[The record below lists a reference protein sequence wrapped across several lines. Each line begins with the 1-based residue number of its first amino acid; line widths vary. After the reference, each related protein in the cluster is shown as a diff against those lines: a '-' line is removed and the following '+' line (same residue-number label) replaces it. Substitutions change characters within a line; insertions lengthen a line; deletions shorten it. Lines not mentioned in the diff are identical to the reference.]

1 MIQSAN
7 HFGMGGR
14 SGERLELKIDSDPAN
29 LRQVRK
35 SIEEFA
41 AQRRPPA
48 RSVR

>member
-14 SGERLELKIDSDPAN
+14 SGEKLELKIDSDPAN

-41 AQRRPPA
+41 ASAGLP